1 MIRKFCAFVLL
12 ILAVSPAFSQATAIS
27 FTADAIPADL
37 KKDANAVFRL
47 DEATLDVVSPS
58 EYSLRVR
65 QVVTL
70 LDAEG
75 AHHLRHRIGIDK
87 FNKVDFVE
95 ISIYNAQ
102 GALVKKYGKKDFAV
116 EAAIDG
122 ISLVNDDKVMELY
135 TPAPGYPCTIDV
147 QYKRKNTGY
156 IELPN
161 WYINFHDAS
170 TEIFRYEVNVPAALD
185 VRHRTLNFSITPK
198 METVG
203 NLKQYTWEARNIPA
217 KKFESEG
224 FEPARYLPQVE
235 VAPNEFSYDGYKG
248 SFRSWKD
255 FGSWNYALYEEK
267 EAFSPHRVA
276 EIKALIADTK
286 TREEKIRVL
295 YQYLQK
301 NMRYVSIQ
309 LGIGG
314 FKPFA
319 VNFVDNKKYGDCK
332 ALTNYMRY
340 LLKAADIPSY
350 PALINAGYNKIPAD
364 PAFPSDPFNH
374 VILCIPGAKDTTWLE
389 CTSTNN
395 KVDELGASSENK
407 KALLLTE
414 AGGILVNT
422 PRSAFAKNTVFSS
435 NSVTITA
442 EGTATIENSIRSA
455 GDAASFFQYV
465 SQLTDGEQKEAL
477 VQFLLYKNPEALTVT
492 TPAENEGAL
501 FQINRTYNK
510 LFLFKTGNKYFYP
523 ACINKL
529 ATEKMKPFQRTMDF
543 LFHFPYTKSDT
554 TVFQLP
560 ANHTVETLPANK
572 EIVTPFST
580 YKRSCSYDK
589 ANHRLT
595 VISTLVLKD
604 HVIPAASYGAMV
616 SFFRNVNEL
625 EEETF
630 VLQKEAQAVP
640 VAAAF

>member
-1 MIRKFCAFVLL
+1 MNRKFFAITLLVLAL
-12 ILAVSPAFSQATAIS
+12 SPAFCQTTVS
-27 FTADAIPADL
+27 FSAEAIPAEL

-47 DEATLDVVSPS
+47 DEGILDVTSSS

-95 ISIYNAQ
+95 INVYNAQ
-102 GALVKKYGKKDFAV
+102 GALVKKYGKKDFTV
-116 EAAIDG
+116 EAAFDG

-156 IELPN
+156 VELPN
-161 WYINFHDAS
+161 WFINFHDAS
-170 TEIFRYEVNVPAALD
+170 TEVFRYEVNVPAALD
-185 VRHRTLNFSITPK
+185 VRHRTLNFSITPVI
-198 METVG
+198 ETVG
-203 NLKQYTWEARNIPA
+203 SLKKYTWEAKNIAA

-235 VAPNEFSYDGYKG
+235 VSPNEFSYDGYKG

-267 EAFSPHRVA
+267 EAFSPQRTA
-276 EIKALIADTK
+276 EIKALVAEAK
-286 TREEKIRVL
+286 TREEKIKIL

-340 LLKAADIPSY
+340 LLKVVDIPSY

-364 PAFPSDPFNH
+364 SQFPTDPFNH
-374 VILCIPGAKDTTWLE
+374 VILCIPGVKDTTWLE

-395 KVDELGASSENK
+395 KVAELGSFTENK

-414 AGGILVNT
+414 AGGFLVNT
-422 PRSAFAKNTVFSS
+422 PRSVFGANTVSS
-435 NSVTITA
+435 RNLVTITP
-442 EGTATIENSIRSA
+442 EGTASIENSTRSS

-465 SQLTDGEQKEAL
+465 SQLSDGEQKEAL
-477 VQFLLYKNPEALTVT
+477 VQYLLYKNPESLTIT
-492 TPAENEGAL
+492 TPAGNEDVL

-523 ACINKL
+523 VCINKL

-543 LFHFPYTKSDT
+543 LFRFPYSKSDT

-560 ANHTVETLPANK
+560 AHHTVETLPANK
-572 EIVTPFST
+572 ELMTPFSV
-580 YKRSCSYDK
+580 YKRTCSYDK
-589 ANHRLT
+589 ANNRLT
-595 VISTLVLKD
+595 IVSSLALRE
-604 HVIPAASYGAMV
+604 HVIPAALYGAVV
-616 SFFRNVNEL
+616 SFFRDVNEL
-625 EEETF
+625 EEESF
-630 VLQKEAQAVP
+630 VLQKAVQSVP
-640 VAAAF
+640 AAAF